1 MKYFDWHENHIFP
14 ICLGTVQLGLNY
26 GIANRFGQPNLKS
39 SREIIA
45 SAWAGGINC
54 FDTAQAYGN
63 SEEVLGAALQ
73 ELAITEQALVISKI
87 DPQLDPSDSEVIK
100 QSVEASCRKL
110 RISQLFGMMLH
121 RATWLDHWDRGLGE
135 TLRNCMGEGK
145 IKHLGVS
152 ICSVAEAKRA
162 LANPDISMIQLP
174 SNAWDQRMHEAG
186 IFAQAQ
192 EAGKICFIRSIYLQG
207 LLTLAVSEVKEKL
220 PVACDAAELWQM
232 LANKMSCPLAELAF
246 RYALSLDSPLV
257 VGAENVGQIRQNL
270 QLAKLKPLSEFQR
283 QAIKEVLSGHVNDNI
298 LNPSQ
303 WNVS

>member
-1 MKYFDWHENHIFP
+1 
-14 ICLGTVQLGLNY
+14 LT
-26 GIANRFGQPNLKS
+26 
-39 SREIIA
+39 
-45 SAWAGGINC
+45 
-54 FDTAQAYGN
+54 
-63 SEEVLGAALQ
+63 GAELE
-73 ELAITEQALVISKI
+73 ELAITEQALLISKI
-87 DPQLDPSDSEVIK
+87 DPQIDPSDPDGIK

-145 IKHLGVS
+145 IRHLGVS

-174 SNAWDQRMHEAG
+174 ANAWDQRMHEAG

-192 EAGKICFIRSIYLQG
+192 AAGKICFIRSIYLQG

-220 PVACDAAELWQM
+220 PLACEVAQLWQI
-232 LANKMSCPLAELAF
+232 LANKMSCTPVELAF

-257 VGAENVGQIRQNL
+257 IGAENIEQVRQNL
-270 QLAKLKPLSEFQR
+270 QLAELEPLTAFQL
-283 QAIKEVLSGHVNDNI
+283 QTVKAELSGHVNENI
-298 LNPSQ
+298 LNPSN